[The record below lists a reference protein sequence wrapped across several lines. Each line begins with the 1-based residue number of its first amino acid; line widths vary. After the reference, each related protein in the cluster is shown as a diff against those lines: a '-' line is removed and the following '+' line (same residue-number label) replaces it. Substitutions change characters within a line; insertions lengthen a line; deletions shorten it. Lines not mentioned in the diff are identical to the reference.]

1 MRSSANM
8 KEKWDIGDM
17 KRKCVLAALLAAFL
31 AGLCACAV
39 VPETAEQAQPQAAL
53 ELPAEEAPDLAETVE
68 SAKVAES
75 AAPRYIEPE
84 IVTSARGPS
93 GDAQQMKGTAAE
105 EAESEEAK
113 LEETAEVEAS
123 DLLSGILLE
132 EKAQRLV
139 VIDTGHQAEGNYATE
154 PIGPGASEQ
163 KVKVAAG
170 TRGVVSGLQE
180 YELTLQVSLLLQ
192 KELEARG
199 YEVVLTRTAH
209 DVDISNAE
217 RAAVANELAADAFI
231 RVHANGSQSE
241 AANGA
246 MTICQT
252 ADNPYNAE
260 WYEQSYALSSCVLD
274 ALTEKTGCKKEYI
287 WQTDTMAGI
296 NWAQMPVTIV
306 EIGYMT
312 NPDEDALM
320 ATRDYQQK
328 IAEGIADGIDAYFAA
343 QTQ

>member
-1 MRSSANM
+1 
-8 KEKWDIGDM
+8 M
-17 KRKCVLAALLAAFL
+17 KRKRVLAALLAAFL
-31 AGLCACAV
+31 AGLCACAAI
-39 VPETAEQAQPQAAL
+39 PENAGQAQPQAAL
-53 ELPAEEAPDLAETVE
+53 ELPAEEGPDLAETAE
-68 SAKVAES
+68 SAIVTES

-84 IVTSARGPS
+84 LVTSAREPS
-93 GDAQQMKGTAAE
+93 GDAQEADEAAADEAGMAEADLEETEAE
-105 EAESEEAK
+105 EAF
-113 LEETAEVEAS
+113 
-123 DLLSGILLE
+123 DLLSDILTE
-132 EKAQRLV
+132 GTARRLV
-139 VIDTGHQAEGNYATE
+139 VIDPGHQAEGNYATE
-154 PIGPGASEQ
+154 PIGPGAAEQ
-163 KVKVAAG
+163 KIKVAAG

-199 YEVVLTRTAH
+199 YAVALTRTAH

-217 RAAVANELAADAFI
+217 RAAVANALAADAFV
-231 RVHANGSQSE
+231 RVHANGSESE

-252 ADNPYNAE
+252 ANNPYNAE

-296 NWAQMPVTIV
+296 NWAQVPVTIV

-320 ATRDYQQK
+320 ATQDYQQK

>member
-1 MRSSANM
+1 MLRSSANM

-39 VPETAEQAQPQAAL
+39 VPEPAEQAQPQAAL

-68 SAKVAES
+68 SSKVVES

-84 IVTSARGPS
+84 IVTSAREPS

-139 VIDTGHQAEGNYATE
+139 VIDPGHQAEGNYATE

-192 KELEARG
+192 KELEARKAMKKEFQQ
-199 YEVVLTRTAH
+199 EVVKEAP
-209 DVDISNAE
+209 
-217 RAAVANELAADAFI
+217 
-231 RVHANGSQSE
+231 QSE
-241 AANGA
+241 LPKREIN
-246 MTICQT
+246 
-252 ADNPYNAE
+252 
-260 WYEQSYALSSCVLD
+260 EQ
-274 ALTEKTGCKKEYI
+274 
-287 WQTDTMAGI
+287 MI
-296 NWAQMPVTIV
+296 NR
-306 EIGYMT
+306 G
-312 NPDEDALM
+312 
-320 ATRDYQQK
+320 RDSR
-328 IAEGIADGIDAYFAA
+328 
-343 QTQ
+343 